1 MNSKQGQV
9 HIVKSSSLDSLQKLQ
24 PNSPSETT
32 PEDNPE
38 LNSNAMEDRNRRKS
52 IIPKSH
58 LPLSNEPCSILQAT
72 AKKMTQP
79 PDLFHSSIQTYPT
92 DNSSNFPLE
101 QHQEN
106 VHSDPIFEQDREPTD
121 SFDAFVI
128 SNFVTFSGSQDVI
141 RWLDDTEKKFNQ
153 YKFSRNL
160 RFDAIPL
167 LLEGEAKRKYIR
179 NRKDI
184 QSFDDFYE
192 FILNTFEKTVSFSST
207 TTQSTRNHNSLGS
220 GSMLQS
226 KQEEDTSKSLTNTF
240 DNSGFSP
247 QPPILRSKALGDLS
261 ITVNSTK
268 KPSSTVSMTNA
279 TETTTLL
286 DHTTNDLRK
295 AILESFVKTPKTFQG
310 AKEDVIKWL
319 EELEHLFDIA
329 HIPDINKLDLIS
341 YSLRG
346 DALQWYKNSKTSFST
361 WKDFSKEIKKA
372 FTSSYQQELSF
383 KKLETYIQTAQQS
396 IRNYYNEV
404 LKLCNEADP
413 TMTEATKLKHL
424 LSKAK
429 PSIQFEVR
437 RNKPTSPTEFLN
449 YAKEAEGLYQL
460 SNMHFDSDTTGES
473 SHSNTFSDQS
483 ERYRAPPNNNNNNNS
498 TSNASQH
505 RSTQHVQSSYSSPG
519 SYPQGN
525 APSRSHGQFSDRSTY
540 RQTFNRY
547 PSNQNSRF
555 STSRYPPSSRSDQ
568 SPRSYTSNQQGN
580 QSQHRQNQYAQPQ
593 QKTTANINQP
603 FSDDSLPAMADPS
616 MNPQQEALTDFQDH
630 TSPPHHF

>member
-1 MNSKQGQV
+1 MYSKHGQV
-9 HIVKSSSLDSLQKLQ
+9 RITKSASLDSLKRSQSH
-24 PNSPSETT
+24 SPAEGT

-38 LNSNAMEDRNRRKS
+38 LVLNVLEHRNRRKS

-58 LPLSNEPCSILQAT
+58 LPLSNEPGSIARAT
-72 AKKMTQP
+72 ATTAKQP
-79 PDLFHSSIQTYPT
+79 PDLFRSSIRTFPT
-92 DNSSNFPLE
+92 DNSPNCLLE
-101 QHQEN
+101 QQREN
-106 VHSDPIFEQDREPTD
+106 VRSDPIFGQDREPTD

-128 SNFVTFSGSQDVI
+128 SNFVTFSGSQDVN
-141 RWLDDTEKKFNQ
+141 RWLDDTDMKLNQ
-153 YKFSRNL
+153 YKFSRNQ

-207 TTQSTRNHNSLGS
+207 TMQSTRNHTSS
-220 GSMLQS
+220 SSMSMLQS
-226 KQEEDTSKSLTNTF
+226 KQDEDSSKPLTNTF
-240 DNSGFSP
+240 DNSNFSP
-247 QPPILRSKALGDLS
+247 PPPILRSTALGDLS

-268 KPSSTVSMTNA
+268 KPASTVSMTNA
-279 TETTTLL
+279 TETISLL
-286 DHTTNDLRK
+286 DHSTNDLRK

-310 AKEDVIKWL
+310 AKDDVIKWL
-319 EELEHLFDIA
+319 EDLEHLFDIA
-329 HIPDINKLDLIS
+329 HIPDNNKLDLIS

-372 FTSSYQQELSF
+372 FTSSYQQELAF
-383 KKLETYIQTAQQS
+383 KKLEAYTQTAQQS

-449 YAKEAEGLYQL
+449 YAKEAEELYQL
-460 SNMHFDSDTTGES
+460 SNMHFDSDPAGES
-473 SHSNTFSDQS
+473 AIINTFSDQS
-483 ERYRAPPNNNNNNNS
+483 ERYRAPTNNNS
-498 TSNASQH
+498 ASNESQH
-505 RSTQHVQSSYSSPG
+505 RRAPPNQSSFSSPS

-525 APSRSHGQFSDRSTY
+525 APSRSHNQFSDRSNY
-540 RQTFNRY
+540 RQTSNRY
-547 PSNQNSRF
+547 ATNQNYRDSNTRF
-555 STSRYPPSSRSDQ
+555 PQSSRSDQ
-568 SPRSYTSNQQGN
+568 SRGSYPFTQQDN

-603 FSDDSLPAMADPS
+603 FSDDSIPTMVNPSVDLQQDALP
-616 MNPQQEALTDFQDH
+616 DFQNQQ
-630 TSPPHHF
+630 SPPHHF